1 MSEDFTA
8 AAKRHWADAGLLAE
22 NERRENADHHYG
34 FAAECALKF
43 ALQEMG
49 YFRDEHRRWHIEVL
63 WNKLRATAFQK
74 GFPGLVG
81 PLSADN
87 PFADWHVDQRYQR
100 DGAVTE
106 EAMRKHQHY
115 ARRLLIAANL
125 VRG

>member
-34 FAAECALKF
+34 FAAECALKY

-49 YFRDEHRRWHIEVL
+49 YFRDEHRRWHIEIL
-63 WNKLRATAFQK
+63 WNKLQAMAFQK

-81 PLSADN
+81 PLSANN
-87 PFADWHVDQRYQR
+87 PFSDWHVNQRYHA
-100 DGAVTE
+100 DGMVSDQ
-106 EAMRKHQHY
+106 AMRNHEYWAQ
-115 ARRLLIAANL
+115 RLLKAAG
-125 VRG
+125 VYRG